1 MGCAR
6 DHQSGAGRVIQIV
19 LSLVPWW
26 AYAAAGAVI
35 FAGIWSRFG
44 SRPAIIYAA
53 LALAWVAYDKGGDD
67 RQAHIQQ
74 EANRAAQSAIDR
86 ADRARERSDA
96 VPAGPDGLPD
106 DGHRRD

>member
-1 MGCAR
+1 M
-6 DHQSGAGRVIQIV
+6 IQFV

-26 AYAAAGAVI
+26 AYAAAGAAI
-35 FAGIWSRFG
+35 FGAIWLRFG

-53 LALAWVAYDKGGDD
+53 LALVWVAYDKGGDD
-67 RQAHIQQ
+67 RQAHLQM
-74 EANRAAQSAIDR
+74 EADRAAQSAIDR

>member
-1 MGCAR
+1 M
-6 DHQSGAGRVIQIV
+6 IQIV

-26 AYAAAGAVI
+26 AYLAAGFAI
-35 FAGIWSRFG
+35 FAGIWLRFG
-44 SRPAIIYAA
+44 VQPAIIYAA
-53 LALAWVAYDKGGDD
+53 LALVWVAYDKGGDD
-67 RQAHIQQ
+67 RQAHLQM
-74 EANRAAQSAIDR
+74 EADRAAQSAIDR